1 MAANRADQVAP
12 HPSVHGSWYE
22 RWSLRDRV
30 SSGPINGLAGG
41 QPCAEDDHTWERA
54 TYMVVGSAVVA
65 SCVVGTFSTAHDISW
80 RLFSSGNLWEP
91 AIWYATSGVLVLALL
106 PVARYAAVTV
116 HVGLCHRLGL
126 AVIVAALCAVYAT
139 LHIGGMFI
147 LREWAYGAIGGH
159 WPAAVAR
166 DSVLY
171 ELRKDVLSFAS
182 LTAMFWLAWRPPPAP
197 SSGRPV
203 VSSGF
208 WLRDGRKSVMIDP
221 REVVLVTSAGNYV
234 EYLLT
239 GSRRHLIRSTLH
251 AEEQRLSHFGVAR
264 VHRTRLVNIGRVV
277 GLVHRPAGDFELELD
292 TGELVAGSRRYKTA
306 VAAIGK
312 T

>member
-1 MAANRADQVAP
+1 
-12 HPSVHGSWYE
+12 
-22 RWSLRDRV
+22 
-30 SSGPINGLAGG
+30 
-41 QPCAEDDHTWERA
+41 
-54 TYMVVGSAVVA
+54 
-65 SCVVGTFSTAHDISW
+65 
-80 RLFSSGNLWEP
+80 
-91 AIWYATSGVLVLALL
+91 
-106 PVARYAAVTV
+106 
-116 HVGLCHRLGL
+116 
-126 AVIVAALCAVYAT
+126 
-139 LHIGGMFI
+139 
-147 LREWAYGAIGGH
+147 
-159 WPAAVAR
+159 
-166 DSVLY
+166 
-171 ELRKDVLSFAS
+171 
-182 LTAMFWLAWRPPPAP
+182 
-197 SSGRPV
+197 
-203 VSSGF
+203 
-208 WLRDGRKSVMIDP
+208 MIDP